1 MEARLI
7 VATEGKVFRR
17 IHDGFVMGNELW
29 LGYDYSTGEQRLDLP
44 EYYEEII
51 DEAIQID
58 DSYIDYH
65 PEKRFEI
72 YGTKTKYLELLSDYP
87 ELGLYRK
94 QTNLQV
100 YYNGDM
106 IYFYADDFQPGHR
119 EILQNYLTI
128 KDRQNII

>member
-1 MEARLI
+1 MK
-7 VATEGKVFRR
+7 T
-17 IHDGFVMGNELW
+17 
-29 LGYDYSTGEQRLDLP
+29 
-44 EYYEEII
+44 EII
-51 DEAIQID
+51 NDEVKKITAEDGCVLTNGGEFDMYPIELTCNIND
-58 DSYIDYH
+58 NSWYEIKDSNITDVEFTYVDYR
-65 PEKRFEI
+65 PEKRYEVT
-72 YGTKTKYLELLSDYP
+72 GTKTKYLELLSDYP